1 MAEVMKSSSSSSTLC
16 RGAQPSRET
25 LQYQEAGRQEKVILG
40 EKSMSKGVKNR
51 RGHFLLE

>member
-40 EKSMSKGVKNR
+40 GKSMRKGVKNR
-51 RGHFLLE
+51 RGHFLLD